1 MYIFNT
7 DTPVTTLATTQ
18 ADNSLAAILAPSLIV
33 AFLLGINIT
42 VIVIGMI
49 LWLNHKK
56 AKENKQNR
64 ETFVARLSEIGEP
77 TDSGRRVHTNGGK
90 RRDYVDAVNPLATGR
105 RDTHN
110 ENRKNISAL
119 PNSAYATNNLDFT
132 ENSAY
137 TSDFTENS
145 AYGTSN
151 SAYAAIN
158 SDYTGNSAVYS
169 YIDEDQLQ
177 EMTHTQR
184 V

>member
-1 MYIFNT
+1 
-7 DTPVTTLATTQ
+7 
-18 ADNSLAAILAPSLIV
+18 
-33 AFLLGINIT
+33 
-42 VIVIGMI
+42 MI

-90 RRDYVDAVNPLATGR
+90 RKDYVDAVNPLATGR
-105 RDTHN
+105 NTHN
-110 ENRKNISAL
+110 ENISAL
-119 PNSAYATNNLDFT
+119 PNSAYAANNSDFT

-151 SAYAAIN
+151 SAYAAVNSDYTGNSAYAAIN

-177 EMTHTQR
+177 IVSKEMTHTQR
-184 V
+184 VYKN